1 MRAVL
6 EGKRVILID
15 DSLVRGTTSRKLVRM
30 VRNAGAREVHMRIS
44 CPPTI
49 SPCFYGVDT
58 PTKNQLIAAV
68 KSIEEIREFLEADS
82 LRYLSLEGLKKA
94 CGEGEKTSYCTACY
108 TGNYPTRLIDVEAIL
123 PVGALK

>member
-1 MRAVL
+1 ML

-30 VRNAGAREVHMRIS
+30 VRSAGAKEVHMRIS

-82 LRYLSLEGLKKA
+82 LSYLSLEGLKKS
-94 CGEGEKTSYCTACY
+94 CGEGEKTKYCTACY
-108 TGNYPTRLIDVEAIL
+108 TGNYPTRLVDVEEIL